1 MHTTKLFNI
10 LVRSRL
16 LKIEGVVINDWHP
29 RAVHIRHKHRSMV
42 HDVFGFGHSRA
53 MTLRKLSQDL
63 NLEGN
68 SEFPN
73 VLVVIL

>member
-1 MHTTKLFNI
+1 MILKLKYPDFPSFISLTLLLNVRGAGSHT
-10 LVRSRL
+10 
-16 LKIEGVVINDWHP
+16 
-29 RAVHIRHKHRSMV
+29 RHKHRSMV
-42 HDVFGFGHSRA
+42 HDVSGFGHSRA
-53 MTLRKLSQDL
+53 TTLRKLSQDL